1 MTLKARVGRHAKTGG
16 RHCQNWS
23 EDQTKIVVLLNKM
36 SVQSGGAG
44 GSLNPR
50 VIAGIAGD
58 DLFRAILLF
67 EEKHFPGQRS
77 GFVDPGGLM
86 LKRLEALAAGSVSPP
101 QQASQAP
108 APGEIDILL
117 ARINGSLSANPNL
130 PAVIRFLNGL
140 KAEGYV
146 KAIQNERIE
155 GYLFGVA
162 RWAANR
168 DFHDADKIYWNG
180 IKPSVG
186 RTTPFQPERMHYA
199 TPLYGRNVI
208 QVEQGEA
215 VILLRNDVLRLKAP
229 YELHIQT
236 PGAAYKPPA
245 LQPRSAADRLKLR
258 EALKKLDRPA
268 AAH

>member
-1 MTLKARVGRHAKTGG
+1 MTLKARVGRLANTGV

-23 EDQTKIVVLLNKM
+23 DDQTAIVALLNKIPAM
-36 SVQSGGAG
+36 SGGTG

-50 VIAGIAGD
+50 VIAGIASD
-58 DLFRAILLF
+58 ELFRAILSF

-86 LKRLEALAAGSVSPP
+86 LKRLEALSA
-101 QQASQAP
+101 
-108 APGEIDILL
+108 
-117 ARINGSLSANPNL
+117 GSLSAPQPAPPKPNEIDDLLAAIEKSQAANPNL
-130 PAVIRFLNGL
+130 PAVKRFLNGL
-140 KAEGYV
+140 KADGYV

-155 GYLFGVA
+155 GYLFGIA
-162 RWAANR
+162 SWAANR

-229 YELHIQT
+229 YEMHIQP
-236 PGAAYKPPA
+236 PGTAYKPPV
-245 LQPRSAADRLKLR
+245 LQPRSAAERAKLR
-258 EALKKLDRPA
+258 DALKKLDRPA